1 VKVNVLIIH
10 IFEIGLSG
18 LTIFL
23 FLCNRIKPREHVM
36 AKMMGGKAH
45 DGFINWYESL
55 QSNNILF
62 MFKGDFNQ
70 ELVNSIVKVVNGL
83 ADLSHENVMVRNRMT
98 GTIIEC
104 LQNICRHGESVDGGS
119 ILKPGIILLRKTD
132 NEYVLDIGNSLMTKR
147 VGQLQ
152 DYIDRVNEM
161 NDEDLRTFHKDVLV
175 KTELF
180 GKFGADLGLINVARK
195 AKRGFRYAFREI
207 SDRYSFFSLEISIS
221 GSIVVN

>member
-1 VKVNVLIIH
+1 MTKL
-10 IFEIGLSG
+10 
-18 LTIFL
+18 
-23 FLCNRIKPREHVM
+23 
-36 AKMMGGKAH
+36 MGGEAH
-45 DGFINWYESL
+45 GGFISWYESL

-83 ADLSHENVMVRNRMT
+83 SDLANEDVLVKNRMT

-104 LQNICRHGESVDGGS
+104 LQNVCRHGESSDGDR
-119 ILKPGIILLRKTD
+119 ILKPGIILLRKGD
-132 NEYVLDIGNSLMTKR
+132 GDYILDIGNSLMTKR

-152 DYIDRVNEM
+152 EYIDKVNNM
-161 NDEDLRTFHKDVLV
+161 SDEDLRTFHKDVLV

-195 AKRGFRYAFREI
+195 AKRGFRYGFREI
-207 SDRYSFFSLEISIS
+207 NDLYSFFTLEVSIS
-221 GSIVVN
+221 GKVSGEDVN